1 MPRVQRAGTSAPSAT
16 IRRSRGR
23 VMPKI
28 PVSQDQL
35 DAHPD
40 TLDFRD
46 KMYVPTLVEVPTRI
60 PLEQYQAYYKNKK
73 VPVLNQGKEGACT
86 GFGLAAVANFLLQ
99 QRRVVPDSTPVS
111 AHAVRDGPPL

>member
-1 MPRVQRAGTSAPSAT
+1 
-16 IRRSRGR
+16 
-23 VMPKI
+23 MPKI

-73 VPVLNQGKEGACT
+73 VPVLDQGKEGACT
-86 GFGLAAVANFLLQ
+86 GFGLATVANFLLQ
-99 QRRVVPDSTPVS
+99 QRRVVPGFRRRSARACCTRWPAATTNGRAKRTP
-111 AHAVRDGPPL
+111 APAPAAR